1 MNQNEDRLRPGH
13 TSLWVVIV
21 GLVGAL
27 IIAFGKIEQHQR
39 VLENMDELNGL
50 HLATT
55 GILLTN
61 QEALVVRVQHI
72 ENQ

>member
-1 MNQNEDRLRPGH
+1 MNQENETQSGH
-13 TSLWVVIV
+13 TSLWVVII
-21 GLVGAL
+21 GLIGAL

-39 VLENMDELNGL
+39 VLENMDKLDGL

-61 QEALVVRVQHI
+61 QEALVVRVQQI